1 MSARRFGCAL
11 AATFTA
17 LGFFAAAGPTA
28 AQESGALS
36 SRNANYTI
44 QVRLDPQAKT
54 LDGKEVLEWR
64 NTTRF
69 STSEL
74 WFHLYWNAWRNSRS
88 TWLRENTLRAEPRG
102 GELEK
107 RRAEDWAYI
116 RVDSIRVLPGGPFG
130 EADLTRL
137 ARYESPDDGNPD
149 DRTVLVVPLPRPVGP
164 GETIRVELAWK
175 SKIPRTFARTGYRG
189 NYFFLA
195 QWFPKLGVFE
205 PDGTWNNH
213 QFHAATEFYSDYG
226 LYDVQITVP
235 QGWKVGATGIELGV
249 TENAD
254 GTATHRYEQGD
265 VHDFAWTTSPDYRE
279 ARRRFERSG
288 LRAVDIRLL
297 YQPEH
302 EAQVERHFRAVE
314 AALQYYGLWFG
325 EYPYGHVTAIDPA
338 YESGAGGMEYP
349 TLFTCGTRYWAPFGG
364 GQPEGVTIHEAGH
377 QFWYGLVGNNEFEHA
392 WIDEGL
398 NTFSEERVAEVAYGQ
413 WFFVKRFFRELV
425 PVWLRDVRRSRIHGN
440 GLDRYRAAARSDV
453 PATPTFLYH
462 PETAS
467 AITYSKT
474 ALWLT
479 TLERMLGW
487 DTLQKILST
496 FFQRYRFRHPTPE
509 DFFNTASEV
518 AGQDL
523 SWFFDQVFYKAAVF
537 DYAVESVE
545 SQPVRTLGYV
555 ERDGSLVIA
564 EKPADEA
571 AGPYETRVVVR
582 RLQDGILPV
591 EVLFVFEDGEQ
602 VRETWDGRE
611 LWKLYTFTRPAR
623 LAYAAVDPERKI
635 VLDIHYTNNSR
646 RLRPRPQFVATKWA
660 SKWMIWL
667 QDFLQTLSFLI

>member
-1 MSARRFGCAL
+1 MVTRGTGFLALVILWL
-11 AATFTA
+11 AAG
-17 LGFFAAAGPTA
+17 LPTA
-28 AQESGALS
+28 GQQAVEIS

-44 QVRLDPQAKT
+44 QVRLHPETKM
-54 LDGKEVLEWR
+54 LEGREVLEWQ

-88 TWLRENTLRAEPRG
+88 TWLRENALRTEPRG
-102 GELEK
+102 GLLPQ
-107 RRAEDWAYI
+107 RRPEDWGYVQVEA
-116 RVDSIRVLPGGPFG
+116 VRVLPGGPFG
-130 EADLTRL
+130 TAELTQQV
-137 ARYESPDDGNPD
+137 RYESPDDANPE
-149 DRTVLVVPLPRPVGP
+149 DRTVLVAPLPRPVGP
-164 GETIRVELAWK
+164 GETIRVELIWK
-175 SKIPRTFARTGYRG
+175 SKIPRTFARTGFRG

-195 QWFPKLGVFE
+195 HWFPKLGVFE
-205 PDGTWNNH
+205 PEGTWNNH
-213 QFHAATEFYSDYG
+213 QFHAATEFYADYG
-226 LYDVQITVP
+226 VYDVQITVP
-235 QGWKVGATGIELGV
+235 QGWLVGATGVALGV
-249 TENAD
+249 TENPD
-254 GTATHRYEQGD
+254 GTATHRFQQAD
-265 VHDFAWTTSPDYRE
+265 VHDFAWTTSPDFRE

-288 LRAVDIRLL
+288 LPAVDIRLL

-302 EAQVERHFRAVE
+302 AGQVERHFRAVE
-314 AALQYYGLWFG
+314 AALEHYGLWFG
-325 EYPYGHVTAIDPA
+325 PYPYGHVTVIDPA
-338 YESGAGGMEYP
+338 YESGSGGMEYP

-413 WFFVKRFFRELV
+413 WFFVRRFFREFV
-425 PVWLRDVRRSRIHGN
+425 PVWLRDVRRSRLHGM

-453 PATPTFLYH
+453 PATPTYRYH

-487 DTLQKILST
+487 EMLQRILAT
-496 FFQRYRFRHPTPE
+496 FFERYRFRHPKPE
-509 DFFNTASEV
+509 DFFRTASEV

-523 SWFFDQVFYKAAVF
+523 SWFFDQVFYRAAVF

-545 SQPVRTLGYV
+545 SEPVRTLGYV
-555 ERDGSLVIA
+555 ERNGTLILAGA
-564 EKPADEA
+564 ESGQKE
-571 AGPYETRVVVR
+571 GPYETRVVVR

-591 EVLFVFEDGEQ
+591 EVLFVFEDGERI
-602 VRETWDGRE
+602 RETWDGHA

-623 LAYAAVDPERKI
+623 LEYAVIDPERKI
-635 VLDIHYTNNSR
+635 VLDVHYTNNSR
-646 RLRPRPQFVATKWA
+646 RLQPRPRFVATKWA
-660 SKWMIWL
+660 AKWMIWL
-667 QDFLQTLSFLI
+667 QDFLHTLTFLF